1 MRKLLLSTTALMTAA
16 ALSTAAIAD
25 VSISG
30 MMEFTYESMDKGNAT
45 TGASDD
51 RFHSDQEI
59 NIKSST
65 KTDSGLEI
73 GVVLTMQSAGEDAS
87 ITGNAA
93 VAGTGGIAGFGANT
107 GFNAEETYMYIKG
120 GFGTLQLGGNDGAGD
135 QLTRTAHDLI
145 GPDALN
151 DGGGSFHA
159 MTGTAA
165 GGRNL
170 ADDNADLV
178 NDIDDENNITYIL
191 PKMGGLTLGVSYKDA
206 GPGAAQNADET
217 VVAAMYEFTSGAVK
231 GSLHFGHNSI
241 SGASTGDGSMNSQS
255 LGIDIS
261 SGPFRAVYAQASS
274 DKTTAIETEIT
285 DYGIQYN
292 VGNGIVLSAVGTQID
307 ENTGGETLDVTS
319 LSVKY
324 NIASGLDAYLTY
336 HDYDYAAGTSDGT
349 ADDGSSTILTIKT
362 TF

>member
-16 ALSTAAIAD
+16 ALSTSAAIAD

-30 MMEFTYESMDKGNAT
+30 MMEFTYQSIDPGT
-45 TGASDD
+45 SVTGASND

-73 GVVLTMQSAGEDAS
+73 GVVLTMQAAGENAS
-87 ITGNAA
+87 VSADKATSASP
-93 VAGTGGIAGFGANT
+93 
-107 GFNAEETYMYIKG
+107 GFNAEENYMYVKG

-135 QLTRTAHDLI
+135 QLTRTAHDLL

-151 DGGGSFHA
+151 DGAPSFHSRG
-159 MTGTAA
+159 GTAA
-165 GGRNL
+165 GGMNL
-170 ADDNADLV
+170 ADDNADLM

-191 PKMGGLTLGVSYKDA
+191 PKMGGLTVGVSYKDA
-206 GPGAAQNADET
+206 GAGAAENADET
-217 VVAAMYEFTSGAVK
+217 VVAAKYEFTSGAVK
-231 GSLHFGHNSI
+231 GSLHAGHNSI
-241 SGASTGDGSMNSQS
+241 SGASAGDGSTNSQS

-261 SGPFRAVYAQASS
+261 SGPFRAVIAKASTDVS
-274 DKTTAIETEIT
+274 TTIETSVT

-349 ADDGSSTILTIKT
+349 ADDGSATILTIKT